1 MLAHASP
8 DTCLEVLLLPAA
20 ARNIGFTAATASS
33 AAPGGAGKC
42 TIGPRPLVVILQAA
56 PHVRGL
62 LHFAVH
68 ALVLESPCYM
78 DICVEQRRR
87 SWDQFIK

>member
-8 DTCLEVLLLPAA
+8 DTCLEMLLLPAA
-20 ARNIGFTAATASS
+20 ARNMCLPLQPRAD
-33 AAPGGAGKC
+33 AAPGGAGRC